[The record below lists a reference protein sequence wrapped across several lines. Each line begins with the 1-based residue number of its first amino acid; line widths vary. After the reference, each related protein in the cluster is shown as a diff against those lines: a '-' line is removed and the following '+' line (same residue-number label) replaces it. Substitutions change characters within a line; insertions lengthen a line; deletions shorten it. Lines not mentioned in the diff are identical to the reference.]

1 MKSDL
6 RELYQATQTLFEAF
20 HYLQPRMQRELSADE
35 PLNPETL
42 AGCVLHACM
51 AKVMGEIRR
60 RKSGS
65 RRELVA

>member
-51 AKVMGEIRR
+51 TKVMGEIRR
-60 RKSGS
+60 RTSGS
-65 RRELVA
+65 RIKLAV

>member
-51 AKVMGEIRR
+51 AKVVGEIRR
-60 RKSGS
+60 RTSGP
-65 RRELVA
+65 RIRLAV